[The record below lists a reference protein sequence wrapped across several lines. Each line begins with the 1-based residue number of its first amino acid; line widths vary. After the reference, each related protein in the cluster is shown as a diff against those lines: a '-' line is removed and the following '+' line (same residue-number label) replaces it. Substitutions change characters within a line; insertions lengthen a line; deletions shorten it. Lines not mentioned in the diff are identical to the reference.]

1 MTTALYHVLL
11 PRPLAHL
18 LTYQGPVDLQV
29 GQCVS
34 VPLGKKEIIGV
45 VQEANVSA
53 DIPANKLKA
62 IQNIYDGL
70 VLTPQ
75 NLDWLHWCADYT
87 MQPFGKLLK
96 LTLNTPDVF
105 KPQKRP
111 RKSKFFL
118 DASKHP
124 SIHSVAATQDEDL
137 SQSLILS
144 SVSLDA
150 RIEGCSPNI
159 NNNFLSTNQNAIA
172 NELQTSVNAHTFTTH
187 VLEGVT
193 GSGKTLV
200 YAAAVRAAITAGKSA
215 LVMLP
220 EIALTQTLA
229 ARLAKYVGVTPIVWH
244 SAQKPSIRRDTWR
257 ALCEGKPL
265 FIVGARSAL
274 FLPYQQL
281 GVIVI
286 DEEHEP
292 AYKQEEGTIYHGRD
306 LAIAR
311 AKFENCSAILA
322 SATPS
327 LETQANVNR
336 GRYIHHPLLERF
348 GAAQLPDVKLLDL
361 RQDPPPKGHWLS
373 PILRAALI
381 DNTAKGEQS
390 LLFMNRRGYAPLQL
404 CRTCGYRLGCPN
416 CSTWLVTH
424 RRYHQLQ
431 CHHCGFVMP
440 QPHVC
445 PACGTADSW
454 AACGPGVERIAEE
467 VKTLL
472 PDARIAVFTSDADDI
487 PQQITAFE
495 NGEIDIAVGTQLLA
509 KGHHFPELTL
519 VGVVDADI
527 GLGGTELRAAERT
540 FQLLQQVGG
549 RAGRAA
555 KPGRVMIQ
563 TYQPEHPVLNA
574 LQHSDAGEFWA
585 LEKQYRQ
592 LAGMPPYGRL
602 IALIL
607 SGEDE
612 RAVEQASH
620 ALAVCLHKHL
630 PKPIQLLGPAPA
642 PLARIRGKYRFR
654 LLMKGA
660 ANTILQP
667 FLKTALTQCNV
678 PAAIDLTIDVDPQ
691 SFM

>member
-1 MTTALYHVLL
+1 MADTLYQVLL
-11 PRPLAHL
+11 PRPFQHS

-29 GQCVS
+29 GQCVN
-34 VPLGKKEIIGV
+34 VPLGKKEITGV
-45 VQEANVSA
+45 IQEINVSD

-62 IQNIYDGL
+62 IHEVHNGL
-70 VLTPQ
+70 LLTPQ
-75 NLDWLHWCADYT
+75 HLEWLHWCADYT

-96 LTLNTPDVF
+96 LTLNTPEVF

-111 RKSKFFL
+111 RKTALIS
-118 DASKHP
+118 
-124 SIHSVAATQDEDL
+124 ATSADKKE
-137 SQSLILS
+137 QSLS
-144 SVSLDA
+144 D
-150 RIEGCSPNI
+150 
-159 NNNFLSTNQNAIA
+159 NQNAIA
-172 NELQTSVNAHTFTTH
+172 TELQNAVQAHSFTTH

-200 YAAAVRAAITAGKSA
+200 YAAAVRAALAAGKSA
-215 LVMLP
+215 VVMLP

-229 ARLAKYVGVTPIVWH
+229 ARLATYVGVEPIIWH
-244 SAQKPSIRRDTWR
+244 SAQKASIRRDAWR

-274 FLPYQQL
+274 FLPYQHL

-306 LAIAR
+306 LAVTR
-311 AKFENCSAILA
+311 AKFENCPAILA

-327 LETQANVNR
+327 LETQANVGR
-336 GRYIHHPLLERF
+336 GRYTHHPLLERF
-348 GAAQLPDVKLLDL
+348 GEAQLPEVKLLDL
-361 RQDPPPKGHWLS
+361 RKDPPPRGHWLS

-404 CRTCGYRLGCPN
+404 CRTCGHRLGCPN

-440 QPHVC
+440 QPHAC
-445 PACGTADSW
+445 PACGTEDSW

-563 TYQPEHPVLNA
+563 TYQPEHPVLIA
-574 LQHSDAGEFWA
+574 LQHGDAGAFWA
-585 LEKQYRQ
+585 LEKQFRQ
-592 LAGMPPYGRL
+592 IAGMPPYGRL
-602 IALIL
+602 IALII
-607 SGEDE
+607 SGDEE
-612 RAVEQASH
+612 RAVEQASQQ
-620 ALAVCLHKHL
+620 LADCLHKYL

-642 PLARIRGKYRFR
+642 PLTRIRGKYRFR

-660 ANTILQP
+660 ANTVLQP
-667 FLKTALTQCNV
+667 FLKTALAQCNV
-678 PAAIDLTIDVDPQ
+678 PSTIDLTIDVDPQ